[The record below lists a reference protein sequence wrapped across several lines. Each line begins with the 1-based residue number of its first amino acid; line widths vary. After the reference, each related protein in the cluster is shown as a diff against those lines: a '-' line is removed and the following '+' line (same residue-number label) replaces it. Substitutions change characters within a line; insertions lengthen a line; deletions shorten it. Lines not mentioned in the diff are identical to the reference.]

1 MSLGEKLRTLR
12 EKRCMTQTD
21 LAAATG
27 LARRSIYNWEKGKS
41 MPKNIGVL
49 ELLSHALHVDLQYWS
64 DP

>member
-1 MSLGEKLRTLR
+1 MSFGEKLRTLR

-27 LARRSIYNWEKGKS
+27 LARRSIYNWEHGKS
-41 MPKNIGVL
+41 MPKNLGVL
-49 ELLSHALHVDLQYWS
+49 ELLSRALRADLQYWS